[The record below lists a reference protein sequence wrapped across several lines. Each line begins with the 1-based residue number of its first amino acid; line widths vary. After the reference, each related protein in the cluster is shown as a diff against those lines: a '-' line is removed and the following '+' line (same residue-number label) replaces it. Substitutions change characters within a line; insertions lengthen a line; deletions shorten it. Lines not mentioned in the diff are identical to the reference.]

1 MSTSVQDQWRD
12 IEAERCVLGAMMLD
26 PAVADQTIGVL
37 KPDDFYEVHHVKIF
51 SVMLDLIGEGHPLDQ
66 VTVVRALM
74 ERDYL
79 KRLDGGGSFVHT
91 LVASVP
97 ITLNVPHYVSIITE
111 CALRRRLYT
120 ATQQMGG
127 VVKNAANSATEAY
140 GQAASIFEAVMLGDA
155 REAKTPAMILPDL
168 VERIRLGTIRT
179 QGIPTG
185 FYDVDRL
192 INGLDEGRLY
202 YVAGRPG
209 MGKSIL
215 LADIA
220 RHVAIREGVP
230 VSFFELE
237 MSLEELN
244 LRMLAA
250 EAGVNLESL
259 QTGMAS
265 DTEWL
270 RLQKAVD
277 ALGAAPLEMYDDTA
291 LSMPKLEARVRYQ
304 RRVSGVRVVL
314 VDYLQ
319 LMQANPRIEQRQE
332 QVSEISRG
340 LKLMARR
347 ERVAVIV
354 AAQLNRGPEQRT
366 DKRPQLSDLRESGS
380 LEQDADVVI
389 LLHREDY
396 YDEMSPRVGEA
407 DFIFAKHRNGPTGTV
422 AVAAQLH
429 FTRFA
434 NLG

>member
-1 MSTSVQDQWRD
+1 MTSSQDQWRD

-26 PAVADQTIGVL
+26 PGVADQTIGVL
-37 KPDDFYEVHHVKIF
+37 KPDDFYEPPHIKIF
-51 SVMLDLIGEGHPLDQ
+51 SLMLDLIGEGHPLDQ
-66 VTVVRALM
+66 LTVVRALM
-74 ERDYL
+74 ECDYL
-79 KRLDGGGSFVHT
+79 KRLDGGAVFIHS

-97 ITLNVPHYVSIITE
+97 TVMSVPHYVAIITE
-111 CALRRRLYT
+111 CSLRRRLYL
-120 ATQQMGG
+120 ATQQMSG
-127 VVKNAANSATEAY
+127 VVRNAASSAMEAY
-140 GQAASIFEAVMLGDA
+140 GQAASIFESVVLGEAHEAV
-155 REAKTPAMILPDL
+155 TPAMILPEL
-168 VERIRLGTIRT
+168 AERIRSGSIRT

-185 FYDVDRL
+185 FIDLDKL
-192 INGLDEGRLY
+192 LNGLDEGRLY
-202 YVAGRPG
+202 YIAGRPG
-209 MGKSIL
+209 MGKSVL

-220 RHVAIREGVP
+220 RHVAVRGGVP

-250 EAGVNLESL
+250 EAGVNLETL
-259 QTGMAS
+259 QNGVAS

-270 RLQKAVD
+270 RLQKAID
-277 ALGAAPLEMYDDTA
+277 SLGAAPLQMYDDTA
-291 LSMPKLEARVRYQ
+291 LSMPKLEARVRFQ

-332 QVSEISRG
+332 QVSELSRS

-347 ERVAVIV
+347 EKVAVIV
-354 AAQLNRGPEQRT
+354 AAQLNRGPEARA

-396 YDEMSPRVGEA
+396 YDQMSPRQGEA
-407 DFIFAKHRNGPTGTV
+407 DFMAAKHRNGPTGTV
-422 AVAAQLH
+422 PVAAQLH
-429 FTRFA
+429 MTRFV